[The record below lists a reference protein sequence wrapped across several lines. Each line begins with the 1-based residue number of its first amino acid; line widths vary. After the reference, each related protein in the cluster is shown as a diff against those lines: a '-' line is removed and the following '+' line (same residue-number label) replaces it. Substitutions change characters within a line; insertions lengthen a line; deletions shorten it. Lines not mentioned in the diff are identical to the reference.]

1 MVFLSQRVCI
11 FLRLFISLVRVLSR
25 KATPNLCAAS
35 SRWHSLVPPTRSRS
49 GLSSENP
56 RHHLISSHCFTLNL
70 FSCLLKCIFL
80 SYAFSH
86 FYFFLSYNPLMS
98 FAHFSIG
105 FRVGFLT
112 ESAFISS
119 NPTFKG
125 TRSTHGRDEKVGGRM
140 CGEFD
145 RHPEF
150 AAGMGHW
157 DF

>member
-86 FYFFLSYNPLMS
+86 FIFFS
-98 FAHFSIG
+98 
-105 FRVGFLT
+105 LT
-112 ESAFISS
+112 
-119 NPTFKG
+119 
-125 TRSTHGRDEKVGGRM
+125 TRSCPLPIFLLDLEWASNRECIHLFKS
-140 CGEFD
+140 
-145 RHPEF
+145 HI
-150 AAGMGHW
+150 
-157 DF
+157 